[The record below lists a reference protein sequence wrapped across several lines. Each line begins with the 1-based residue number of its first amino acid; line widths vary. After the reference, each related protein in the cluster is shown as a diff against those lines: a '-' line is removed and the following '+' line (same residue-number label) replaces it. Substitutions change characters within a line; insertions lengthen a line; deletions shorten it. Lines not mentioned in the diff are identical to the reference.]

1 MRGTITFQRV
11 ARMPKK
17 KGKKQDTSGSEDEGA
32 KSDGEV
38 ADAMANASLDPKYP
52 VQILYCGACS
62 CPPEYCGWT
71 GAKVGT
77 IDEACKTWLLAN
89 APVMAAKFGYD
100 GADGEAAAAGGDGEG
115 KPMPGGKK
123 KKDAV
128 KEVLVSSKQR
138 QKKKYVCTVRG
149 LEGFGVKL
157 PDACKV
163 FKKKFSTGASVTET
177 PDQKEEIEIQGDVK
191 DDVVPLIVKEFGI
204 DIKDIFFL
212 EGTGLKISKTPASNI
227 LEGDMKVGR

>member
-1 MRGTITFQRV
+1 
-11 ARMPKK
+11 MPAKRRHFHFVYVDV
-17 KGKKQDTSGSEDEGA
+17 KQCICVLTNA
-32 KSDGEV
+32 LPCY
-38 ADAMANASLDPKYP
+38 ANI
-52 VQILYCGACS
+52 QILYCGACS

-177 PDQKEEIEIQGDVK
+177 PDQKEEIEIQVSLFSLPLLRGVQAHVCVVCELIRRWIMPQDVC
-191 DDVVPLIVKEFGI
+191 
-204 DIKDIFFL
+204 
-212 EGTGLKISKTPASNI
+212 
-227 LEGDMKVGR
+227 